1 MNLHH
6 ETRRTRT
13 LQISFLVLLVLCNA
27 QLGWW
32 LVDQV
37 RYTGE
42 MRDRSEAALQ
52 ADVTKASAALR
63 AGALL
68 AEVRAL
74 YPGLQLDSRSV
85 TIMPSIIAQLDADRW
100 HRLNRY
106 WWEGAFFLAVL
117 LAAMVVV
124 YRALRDQ
131 AELHRRQEGFLAT
144 VSHELKSPLASMRL
158 SAETLS
164 LRDPPAQRRAELVE
178 RLLQDLARL
187 ERLIGN
193 ILDTSRLSEPTI
205 RTSPESLVMA
215 EEVGAAIQ
223 EVAVQAADNRTSVTA
238 DIPETLAIHA
248 DRDAVRTVLRN
259 LLHNAVR
266 ATAGGRVMVSARVV
280 DGRAHVEVRDNGAGF
295 DPALALRLFGKF
307 YRPTGTDRSQRGG
320 TGLGLYLVRRYAE
333 LDGGSVGAS
342 SDGPGHGACFTVD
355 WPIAKGGP
363 A

>member
-52 ADVTKASAALR
+52 ADLGKAGAALR
-63 AGALL
+63 AGAPL
-68 AEVRAL
+68 AEVTTL
-74 YPGLQLDSRSV
+74 YPGLQFDSGSV
-85 TIMPSIIAQLDADRW
+85 TIKPSVIAQLDADRW

-106 WWEGAFFLAVL
+106 WWEGTFFLVVL
-117 LAAMVVV
+117 LGAMVVV

-164 LRDPPAQRRAELVE
+164 MRDPPAARRAELVE
-178 RLLQDLARL
+178 RLLQDLGRL

-205 RTSPESLVMA
+205 RTSPEALVLG
-215 EEVGAAIQ
+215 EEVNAAVQ
-223 EVAVQAADNRTSVTA
+223 EVAVQAAENKTAVTT
-238 DIPETLAIHA
+238 DIPDTLAIQA

-266 ATAGGRVMVSARVV
+266 ATAGGRVVVSARVV
-280 DGRAHVEVRDNGAGF
+280 DGRARVEVRDDGAGF
-295 DPALALRLFGKF
+295 DPALASRLFGKF
-307 YRPTGTDRSQRGG
+307 YRPTSADRSQRGG
-320 TGLGLYLVRRYAE
+320 TGLGLYLVRRYVE
-333 LDGGSVGAS
+333 LDGGTVGAS

-355 WPIAKGGP
+355 WPLAKGG
-363 A
+363 AA